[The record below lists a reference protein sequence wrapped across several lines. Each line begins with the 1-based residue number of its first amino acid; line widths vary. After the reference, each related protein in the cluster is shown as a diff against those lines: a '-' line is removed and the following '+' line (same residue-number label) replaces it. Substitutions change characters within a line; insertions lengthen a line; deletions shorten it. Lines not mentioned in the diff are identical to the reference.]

1 LSDLIDVL
9 TKKVENSLLTLFL
22 IISTKICIYLIIRM
36 NVVGCSTMLIG
47 VLPYMEDTDMTKSQ
61 TAAAKLKNMDVV
73 LSLKMRQ
80 HSTKW

>member
-1 LSDLIDVL
+1 MGYS
-9 TKKVENSLLTLFL
+9 S
-22 IISTKICIYLIIRM
+22 
-36 NVVGCSTMLIG
+36 MLIG

-61 TAAAKLKNMDVV
+61 IAAAKLKNMDVA